1 MLLSRDSVRN
11 LLNSALL
18 ARDTDPSQFALWSLV
33 LLATP
38 PAMYAFRQLVNY
50 SALGFQTAAV
60 IEHSIQ
66 VDRMFFLLYGMLVAA
81 LVAAAMWEALLP
93 DRTDQEIVGSLPVR
107 PRTLAAAR
115 LAAAVWTVVIA
126 STAVNLP
133 PAVFLAIAAPSH
145 PALGF
150 LPVVFVTHII
160 ATISASLFTFLA
172 LLTARA
178 LLAWCFGAYTSE
190 RLATGLQLLT
200 IAALAEVFFFIPGV
214 IPGLV
219 ERLAAGDRSA
229 LLIPSVPFAA
239 LYAWLV
245 GLRYPFLT
253 AGALAAPLLLVLSAA
268 IVIPTYLWPARLF
281 ARRALE
287 AQPHQ
292 HAGLLSIVACTT
304 AIALPSSP
312 MVRSI
317 LMFTVMT
324 FLRSRRHRL
333 VVTAYIGVALAIATV
348 SVIAGGLRGTIAFD
362 RPETSLLAVPL
373 VAIFFLT
380 LGLRSA
386 YTVPSEID
394 ANWVFRMS
402 QPRVMPAIDATA
414 VSMLML
420 SVVPIG
426 VLSAV
431 VALLLG
437 WNHHDAAVISLLDIA
452 FGVVLIEWTLR
463 DCRGVPFTCARSGD
477 VEALKSRWLGQI
489 IPLLLFAFANA
500 AIQKRVLLSDRV
512 AAWYLGIALAAYC
525 IQRLRRRCA
534 TRHLTVV
541 FDARQV
547 DTLATLD
554 LSEAIG

>member
-11 LLNSALL
+11 VLNSALL

-50 SALGFQTAAV
+50 SALGFQKTAI
-60 IEHSIQ
+60 IERAIQ

-93 DRTDQEIVGSLPVR
+93 DRADQEIVGSLPVR

-115 LAAAVWTVVIA
+115 LAASVWIVVVA
-126 STAVNLP
+126 STAVNLL

-145 PALGF
+145 PALGL
-150 LPVVFVTHII
+150 LPLVFVAHIL
-160 ATISASLFTFLA
+160 ATISASVFTFLT

-178 LLAWCFGAYTSE
+178 VLALCFGGRTSE
-190 RLATGLQLLT
+190 RLATAMQLLT

-214 IPGLV
+214 IPALV
-219 ERLAAGDRSA
+219 ERLAAGDRTA

-245 GLRYPFLT
+245 GLRYPFLSVE
-253 AGALAAPLLLVLSAA
+253 ALAAPLLLVLSAA
-268 IVIPTYLWPARLF
+268 IVIPTYLCSARLF
-281 ARRALE
+281 ARRALD

-292 HAGLLSIVACTT
+292 HTGLVSTVARTT
-304 AIALPSSP
+304 AVALPSSP

-317 LMFTVMT
+317 LMFTVTT

-333 VVTAYIGVALAIATV
+333 MVTAYVGVALAVGTV
-348 SVIAGGLRGTIAFD
+348 SVIAGGLRGTIVFD

-373 VAIFFLT
+373 VTMFFFT

-386 YTVPSEID
+386 YTVPSDID
-394 ANWVFRMS
+394 ANWVFRLS
-402 QPRVMPAIDATA
+402 QPRVMAADDATA
-414 VSMLML
+414 VSMLLL
-420 SVVPIG
+420 SVIPIG
-426 VLSAV
+426 VLGGAV
-431 VALLLG
+431 AFLLG
-437 WNHHDAAVISLLDIA
+437 WNRHDAAVIPLIDIA
-452 FGVVLIEWTLR
+452 SGVVLIEWILR
-463 DCRGVPFTCARSGD
+463 DYRAIPFTCARSGD
-477 VEALKSRWLGQI
+477 VEGLKSRWLGQI
-489 IPLLLFAFANA
+489 IPLLLFAFVNA

-512 AAWYLGIALAAYC
+512 AVWYLSIALVAC
-525 IQRLRRRCA
+525 VIQRLRRRYA
-534 TRHLTVV
+534 TRHLIVV
-541 FDARQV
+541 FDARPV

-554 LSEAIG
+554 LSDAIS